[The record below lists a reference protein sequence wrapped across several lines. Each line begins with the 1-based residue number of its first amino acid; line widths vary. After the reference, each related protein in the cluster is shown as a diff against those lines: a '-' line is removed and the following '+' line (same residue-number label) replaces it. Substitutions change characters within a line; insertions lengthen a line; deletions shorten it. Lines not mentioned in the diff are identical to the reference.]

1 MLRLAREAV
10 YSKKI
15 ATVDEVVAKI
25 NRVTDDG
32 VNALVE
38 EFLNPKKYTVAA
50 VGPITE
56 NEVSNILDD
65 FNS

>member
-15 ATVDEVVAKI
+15 ATVDDVVSKI
-25 NRVTDDG
+25 GSVTEDG
-32 VNALVE
+32 VNALAE
-38 EFLNPKKYTVAA
+38 NFLNPKKYTVAA

-56 NEVSNILDD
+56 NEVTNILDD
-65 FNS
+65 LNG